1 MRKYFILL
9 LLAFCI
15 CLKAQSPTEFDK
27 PIPTLSYLST
37 YVDTPVDISTGIP
50 KIDIPV
56 FGLPTRNKN
65 VNINLGMS
73 YHVKNSAR
81 FQKSS
86 DVGLGWSLMNVNN
99 AISKLSIGAWDERAA
114 NNPQMNMDLFQFD
127 DIFYFNAFGMS
138 GKFVFRKIG
147 NTIIVQNLG
156 TSKEKIEFTNS
167 PNKFYDILDF
177 KITDEYGNKYI
188 FNKIVKV
195 IDNYYNEVFTGA
207 YYLTKV
213 LDVDNQEIINIDYA
227 EYPYSEYQLSMVDY
241 KPKKITSKDYGVIN
255 LEYDYFPENR
265 YKSNTT
271 NLADSYL
278 IKKVELKDTQNRLVQ
293 QLDLEYGGFAYYKYE
308 LGNTVTYNTRTLDKI
323 IKKSSQGNEIETR
336 SFVYNTTGTDRNYG
350 PSSNFGFDVCPT
362 DPEPIREWIDNPK
375 YSAIGSLSKMILP
388 TKGYVKFN
396 FESNQFEPPVGIWGA
411 GYISGK
417 ESYYFKPITS
427 FDFDTKINGTFTFNV
442 TTTGKPQDDFREL
455 VFCFQV
461 NGYDPNPLLDPEAIP
476 NITFLVDG
484 LPLMQTADGYGR
496 IYMPV
501 GLAGSH
507 TITVGGNTTGVGH
520 LSVAERTEA
529 EYPQSY
535 VSKYGVRIKSI
546 EAFNSESSVKPSNS
560 KTYYYEKFSDINN
573 SSGVPSPFTGFKK
586 SSDFITMYGGYEF
599 NRNIIYKNV
608 KEVDRDGGYTK
619 YTFIGMDDINPSMNS
634 SQLYYMEDIN
644 NSGLLKKKE
653 MFDSANQLV
662 ASESHEYN
670 TPLLPVQPFIIEG
683 NFGYLTL
690 NTIFVKNHKIDN
702 TLYYPQNRFVTS
714 SKETQVNEF
723 DFNVDYTK
731 ETTKTGVNETYYYY
745 PQSKLLNK
753 LLDKNIYKYLLEK
766 KEIFNGKTIARLE
779 TKYDDPSNLFPS
791 SGLSYD
797 FQNTPS
803 TDITYDKY
811 DTKGNLQQYTTK
823 DGVSTVI
830 IWGYN
835 QTQPIAK
842 ITGAKLTDI
851 QQSLIDAI
859 VNASNTDALASVN
872 NDETAFLSALNI
884 FRNNTALSGY
894 QITTYTYDP
903 LIGVRSITSPSGISE
918 FYIYDSANRLKE
930 IRQQEK
936 DSSGNITYKTVKE
949 FQYNYKN

>member
-1 MRKYFILL
+1 MRKHLILL

-15 CLKAQSPTEFDK
+15 CSKAQSPTEFDK

-50 KIDIPV
+50 KIDVPV

-99 AISKLSIGAWDERAA
+99 TISKVSIGAWDERAA

-188 FNKIVKV
+188 FNKIIKV
-195 IDNYYNEVFTGA
+195 IDNYYNEVYTGA

-213 LDVDNQEIINIDYA
+213 FDAQDQEIINIDYA

-323 IKKSSQGNEIETR
+323 IKKDSQGNETETR
-336 SFVYNTTGTDRNYG
+336 SFVYNTTGTDRYYG
-350 PSSNFGFDVCPT
+350 PSPNFGFDVCPT

-388 TKGYVKFN
+388 TKGYVKYN
-396 FESNQFEPPVGIWGA
+396 FESNQFEMPSWMWGA
-411 GYISGK
+411 GYLSGK

-461 NGYDPNPLLDPEAIP
+461 YGYDPNPLLDPEAIP

-484 LPLMQTADGYGR
+484 FPLMQTADGYGR

-507 TITVGGNTTGVGH
+507 TITIGGNTTGVGH

-529 EYPQSY
+529 EHPQSY
-535 VSKYGVRIKSI
+535 ISKYGVRIKSI
-546 EAFNSESSVKPSNS
+546 ETFNSESSVKPSNS
-560 KTYYYEKFSDINN
+560 KTYYYEKFSDING
-573 SSGVPSPFTGFKK
+573 SSGVPSPFNSFKK
-586 SSDFITMYGGYEF
+586 SSDFITMYGGYEL

-608 KEVDRDGGYTK
+608 KEVDSDGGYTK
-619 YTFIGMDDINPSMNS
+619 YTFLGIDDINPSMTT
-634 SQLYYMEDIN
+634 SQPDNLDYMEDIN

-653 MFDSANQLV
+653 MFDSANQMIV
-662 ASESHEYN
+662 SESHEYTTQTLSA
-670 TPLLPVQPFIIEG
+670 TPIMVEQTG
-683 NFGYLTL
+683 GYLKL
-690 NTIFVKNHKIDN
+690 NPIYIRNHKIIN
-702 TLYYPQNRFVTS
+702 TLYYPQNRFITS
-714 SKETQVNEF
+714 LKETQINKF

-731 ETTKTGVNETYYYY
+731 ETTETGVKETYYYY
-745 PQSKLLNK
+745 PQTKLLNK

-766 KEIFNGKTIARLE
+766 KETFNGKILSQVE

-797 FQNTPS
+797 LQNTLS

-859 VNASNTDALASVN
+859 VSASNTDALASAN
-872 NDETAFLSALNI
+872 NDETTFLSVLNT
-884 FRNNTALSGY
+884 FRSNSALSAY

-903 LIGVRSITSPSGISE
+903 LVGVRSITPPSGIRES
-918 FYIYDSANRLKE
+918 YVYDSANRLEKVIDANGKVLKE
-930 IRQQEK
+930 MK
-936 DSSGNITYKTVKE
+936 
-949 FQYNYKN
+949 YNYKN

>member
-1 MRKYFILL
+1 MRKHFIFL

-15 CLKAQSPTEFDK
+15 CLKAQNNPVEFDK

-50 KIDIPV
+50 KIDVPV

-99 AISKLSIGAWDERAA
+99 AISKVTIGAWDERAA

-147 NTIIVQNLG
+147 NAISVHNLG

-195 IDNYYNEVFTGA
+195 IDHYYNEVYTGA

-227 EYPYSEYQLSMVDY
+227 EYPYSEYQLAMVDY

-278 IKKVELKDTQNRLVQ
+278 INKVELKDTQNRLIQ
-293 QLDLEYGGFAYYKYE
+293 QVDLEYGGFAYYKYE
-308 LGNTVTYNTRTLDKI
+308 LGNTVTYNTRTLDRI
-323 IKKSSQGNEIETR
+323 LKKDSQGNETETR
-336 SFVYNTTGTDRNYG
+336 SFVYNTTGTDRYYG
-350 PSSNFGFDVCPT
+350 PSPNFGFDVCPT

-388 TKGYVKFN
+388 TKGYVKYN
-396 FESNQFEPPVGIWGA
+396 FESNQFEVPSWMYGM
-411 GYISGK
+411 GYLSGK

-427 FDFDTKINGTFTFNV
+427 FDFDTKINNTYTFNV
-442 TTTGKPQDDFREL
+442 TTTGAPPEDDRREL

-461 NGYDPNPLLDPEAIP
+461 NSYDPSPLLDPEAIP
-476 NITFLVDG
+476 NITFFVDG
-484 LPLMQTADGYGR
+484 QALMQTADGYGR
-496 IYMPV
+496 IYGGAM
-501 GLAGSH
+501 AGPH
-507 TITVGGNTTGVGH
+507 TITISGNTTGIGY
-520 LSVAERTEA
+520 LSVSERTEA
-529 EYPQSY
+529 EHPQSY

-546 EAFNSESSVKPSNS
+546 ETYDSESSIKASNS
-560 KTYYYEKFSDINN
+560 KIYYYEKFSDINS
-573 SSGVPSPFTGFKK
+573 SSGVPSPFTGFQK

-619 YTFIGMDDINPSMNS
+619 YTFIGIDDINPSMNS

-653 MFDSANQLV
+653 MFDSANQLL
-662 ASESHEYN
+662 ALESHEYN

-714 SKETQVNEF
+714 SKETQVNEL
-723 DFNVDYTK
+723 DFNVDYAK
-731 ETTKTGVNETYYYY
+731 ETTERGVYETYYSY

-753 LLDKNIYKYLLEK
+753 LLDKNMYKYLLEK
-766 KEIFNGKTIARLE
+766 KETFNGKTLSRVE

-791 SGLSYD
+791 SGVSYD
-797 FQNTPS
+797 LQNTPS

-811 DTKGNLQQYTTK
+811 DSQGNLQQYTTK
-823 DGVSTVI
+823 DGISTVI

-842 ITGAKLTDI
+842 IENVKIAAI
-851 QQSLIDAI
+851 PQSIIDTL
-859 VNASNTDALASVN
+859 VNASNTDGAAGSN
-872 NDETAFLSALNI
+872 NDETNLFTAF
-884 FRNNTALSGY
+884 NNFKNTLPGY

-903 LIGVRSITSPSGISE
+903 LIGVRSITPPSGIRE
-918 FYIYDSANRLKE
+918 NYLYDSAGRLEKVVNMDGKVLKE
-930 IRQQEK
+930 MK
-936 DSSGNITYKTVKE
+936 
-949 FQYNYKN
+949 YNYKN

>member
-1 MRKYFILL
+1 MRKHFIFL

-50 KIDIPV
+50 KIDVPV

-99 AISKLSIGAWDERAA
+99 AISKVTIGAWDERAA
-114 NNPQMNMDLFQFD
+114 NNPQMNDIFQFN

-147 NTIIVQNLG
+147 NVITVQNLG

-195 IDNYYNEVFTGA
+195 VDHYYNEVYTGA

-213 LDVDNQEIINIDYA
+213 LDVNDQEIINIEYA
-227 EYPYSEYQLSMVDY
+227 EYPYSEYQLAMVDY

-278 IKKVELKDTQNRLVQ
+278 VKKVELKDTQNRIIQ

-323 IKKSSQGNEIETR
+323 IKKDSKGNETETR
-336 SFVYNTTGTDRNYG
+336 SFVYNTTGTDRYYG
-350 PSSNFGFDVCPT
+350 PSPNFGFDVCPT

-396 FESNQFEPPVGIWGA
+396 FESNQFETPSWLWGA

-427 FDFDTKINGTFTFNV
+427 FDFDTKINNTYTFNV
-442 TTTGKPQDDFREL
+442 TTTGAPDDYRAL

-461 NGYDPNPLLDPEAIP
+461 YGYDPSPLLDPEAIP
-476 NITFLVDG
+476 NITFYVDG

-496 IYMPV
+496 IYMPEV
-501 GLAGSH
+501 LAGQH
-507 TITVGGNTTGVGH
+507 TITIGGNTTGVGH
-520 LSVAERTEA
+520 LSVSERTEA
-529 EYPQSY
+529 EHPQSY
-535 VSKYGVRIKSI
+535 ISKYGVRIKSI
-546 EAFNSESSVKPSNS
+546 ETYDSESSIKASNS
-560 KTYYYEKFSDINN
+560 KIYYYEKFSDINS

-619 YTFIGMDDINPSMNS
+619 YTFIGIDDINPLMNT

-653 MFDSANQLV
+653 MFDSADQIV
-662 ASESHEYN
+662 ASEIHEYN
-670 TPLLPVQPFIIEG
+670 TPLLLHVQPFIIEG

-714 SKETQVNEF
+714 SKETQVNEL

-731 ETTKTGVNETYYYY
+731 ETTERGVYETYYSY
-745 PQSKLLNK
+745 PQAKLLNK

-766 KEIFNGKTIARLE
+766 KETFNGKTLSRVE
-779 TKYDDPSNLFPS
+779 TKYDDPSHLFPS
-791 SGLSYD
+791 SGVSYD
-797 FQNTPS
+797 LQNISS

-811 DTKGNLQQYTTK
+811 DSQGNLQQYTTK
-823 DGVSTVI
+823 DGISTVI

-842 ITGAKLTDI
+842 IVNVKLATI
-851 QQSLIDAI
+851 QQSIIDTL
-859 VNASNTDALASVN
+859 VNASNADAAAGSN
-872 NDETAFLSALNI
+872 NDETNLFTAF
-884 FRNNTALSGY
+884 NNFKNTLPGY
-894 QITTYTYDP
+894 QITTYSYDP
-903 LIGVRSITSPSGISE
+903 FIGIRSITPPSGIRE
-918 FYIYDSANRLKE
+918 NYIYDLAGRLEKVVNMDGKVLKE
-930 IRQQEK
+930 MK
-936 DSSGNITYKTVKE
+936 
-949 FQYNYKN
+949 YNYKN